1 MIKTLKEINVS
12 EKIII
17 PINTEK
23 KMIIRSVR
31 NDRVISGEVI
41 D

>member
-23 KMIIRSVR
+23 KDDNSL
-31 NDRVISGEVI
+31 G
-41 D
+41 